1 MSSPELPTVIRSSNS
16 ARMPASLTSLQRP
29 RNCGPPLENSTWK
42 PVFMRG
48 SRYTNVRMMSTA
60 LIPGPSYLS
69 AANPILSVSRPD
81 LIAGWPQDT
90 EDSQAATDKPARGS
104 SNGSNSSSILIVE
117 DDVSLG
123 KFLSRALKLKLF
135 AVEITLDGEAAWEA
149 LQKSHYDLVILDLNL
164 PKIDGMALL
173 ARVRQIRPGL
183 RLLVLTARNRTEDLV
198 LALEQGADDCLI
210 KPFSLLELLAR
221 VRGLL
226 RRDAGLPVNSSK
238 IGDLCINRE
247 EHRVIRGERLID
259 LTPREFA
266 ILECLMSNAGKAVS
280 RVTLMREVWN
290 IPFDPTTN
298 VVDVYMKYLRD
309 KIDIE
314 GEVKLVRTVRGIGYA
329 LRND

>member
-1 MSSPELPTVIRSSNS
+1 MRPPAAGCPENAKDSSI
-16 ARMPASLTSLQRP
+16 
-29 RNCGPPLENSTWK
+29 
-42 PVFMRG
+42 
-48 SRYTNVRMMSTA
+48 
-60 LIPGPSYLS
+60 
-69 AANPILSVSRPD
+69 AA
-81 LIAGWPQDT
+81 
-90 EDSQAATDKPARGS
+90 DKPAGGS
-104 SNGSNSSSILIVE
+104 SSGSNSSTILIVE

-164 PKIDGMALL
+164 PKLDGMALL
-173 ARVRQIRPGL
+173 ARARQIRPGL
-183 RLLVLTARNRTEDLV
+183 RMLVLTARNRTEDLV

-210 KPFSLLELLAR
+210 KPFSFLELLAR

-226 RRDAGLPVNSSK
+226 RRDAAPPLHSSK
-238 IGDLCINRE
+238 VGDLIVNRE
-247 EHRVIRGERLID
+247 EHRVMRGQRLID

-266 ILECLMSNAGKAVS
+266 ILECLMNNAGKAVS